1 MAKSDKLDTQITKDS
16 IKPLAGYILVEP
28 IPAETR
34 TASGII
40 LPETSQER
48 PAIGT
53 VIAVGGSLILDGK
66 EIVAPVKVGDKVF
79 YRRSL
84 KASLEDESSSSA
96 YKKWGGD
103 EIKVAGE
110 DLKLVG
116 FADIM
121 ALVK

>member
-1 MAKSDKLDTQITKDS
+1 MVLENGKVIKS
-16 IKPLAGYILVEP
+16 
-28 IPAETR
+28 
-34 TASGII
+34 
-40 LPETSQER
+40 
-48 PAIGT
+48 
-53 VIAVGGSLILDGK
+53 
-66 EIVAPVKVGDKVF
+66 PVKVGDKVF
-79 YRRSL
+79 
-84 KASLEDESSSSA
+84 

>member
-1 MAKSDKLDTQITKDS
+1 MAKSGNSLITRAS
-16 IKPLAGYILVEP
+16 IQPLSGYILVEP

-40 LPETSQER
+40 LPETAQER

-53 VIAVGGSLILDGK
+53 VIAIGDDMVLENGK
-66 EIVAPVKVGDKVF
+66 VIKSPVKVGDKVF
-79 YRRSL
+79 
-84 KASLEDESSSSA
+84 

>member
-1 MAKSDKLDTQITKDS
+1 MAKSGNSLITRAS
-16 IKPLAGYILVEP
+16 IQPLSGYILVEP

-40 LPETSQER
+40 LPETAQER

-53 VIAVGGSLILDGK
+53 VIAIGDDMVLENGK
-66 EIVAPVKVGDKVF
+66 VIKSPVKVGDKVF
-79 YRRSL
+79 Y
-84 KASLEDESSSSA
+84 
-96 YKKWGGD
+96 KKWGGG

>member
-1 MAKSDKLDTQITKDS
+1 MLINMAKADQALITKES

-40 LPETSQER
+40 LPETAQER
-48 PAIGT
+48 PAIGK
-53 VIAVGGSLILDGK
+53 VVAVGDSLYLDGR
-66 EIVAPVKVGDKVF
+66 EIKSPVSVGDKVF
-79 YRRSL
+79 
-84 KASLEDESSSSA
+84 

-103 EIKVAGE
+103 EIKIGGE
-110 DLKLVG
+110 ELRLVG
-116 FADIM
+116 FSDIM